1 MEFISIYTTLLM
13 QGGRQMS
20 LQIIIILAGII
31 GLIIVIA
38 GAVIDVVE
46 YKKNEKTEKPYKMN
60 LIGFLFILIFQLADF
75 MINKSYN
82 AFSITFIVVI
92 ILNIHITL
100 VNWNNFRKQNKEEY
114 SQKEEEKCQ
123 D

>member
-1 MEFISIYTTLLM
+1 MV
-13 QGGRQMS
+13 

-31 GLIIVIA
+31 GLLIVIA
-38 GAVIDVVE
+38 GAVIDVIE
-46 YKKNEKTEKPYKMN
+46 YKKNDKTEKPYKMN

-75 MINKSYN
+75 IINKSYN